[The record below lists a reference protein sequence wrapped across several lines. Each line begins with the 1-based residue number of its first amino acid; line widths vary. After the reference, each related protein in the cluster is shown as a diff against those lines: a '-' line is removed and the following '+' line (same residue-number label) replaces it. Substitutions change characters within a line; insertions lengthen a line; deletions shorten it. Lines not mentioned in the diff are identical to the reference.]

1 MYSEQNSHFLTI
13 NVDRG
18 RRRSLT
24 SFVDGNNGIGL
35 AKFNYFMD
43 FKIN

>member
-1 MYSEQNSHFLTI
+1 MYSEQNSHFPTI

-24 SFVDGNNGIGL
+24 SFIDGNNGIDL
-35 AKFNYFMD
+35 KTFDYFID
-43 FKIN
+43 LKIN